1 MKIRMTRAGS
11 FLTFA
16 FCLLPA
22 LSEVEGSG
30 VEGPFAFLSARQQTA
45 ARDSV
50 VQPTVGTAAIAGQVV
65 LDEST
70 PQPVRRARVTATSVD
85 GGLVRW
91 TLSDASGQ
99 FVIKDLPAGRYTIA
113 AAKLGQVR
121 AVYGAKR
128 FDRPGTPVSLAEG
141 QRAASIVL
149 KMLRGAVITG
159 IVRDENGQ
167 PAPGV
172 RVQSQQFRTMNGE
185 RTLVGVTGGSGDVSD
200 TTDDRGVYRIFG
212 LGPGEYVISAT
223 PRDSGRGDIQ
233 QVTEADLR
241 AAQQAMQ
248 PGAPQT
254 QRPPQVSASIVSANA
269 TGNANLAAPPRNV
282 DGPTVGFTTMYFP
295 GTPNPA
301 DAQLVAVAA
310 GEERGGTDLQLR
322 LIHTARVDGVIS
334 IPQGVAPQSVNLLLM
349 PGAQG
354 SQQIRLG
361 SISINSISPDA
372 DGKFAFKGVAP
383 GTYTISA
390 RASTGGPGAGGPGG
404 PGGGGRGAGPGRA
417 GGGPAMGPGMG
428 MSMNLWAMTEVAV
441 DGQNVSGVALSLQP
455 GMTVSGKLAFEGTR
469 SEPAGD
475 LSRAM
480 VMLMPGAPG
489 GGGRVMMFGAAAGG
503 PGGGPVDS
511 SGKFSLTGI
520 TPGKYNVLASFNSPE
535 ATWTLKSAMFKG
547 RDALDYPLE
556 IAPNEEITNA
566 VITFSDQTQ
575 TVSGKL
581 SDASGRPSP
590 DFTIVVFPADKALW
604 AATRRIKT
612 TRPGTDGRF
621 NIADLP
627 AGDYRIA
634 ALMDIAPGEANDPA
648 FLEQLVP
655 ASVAFALKDGE
666 SKIQDLKLSG
676 GKGH

>member
-1 MKIRMTRAGS
+1 MTTTRTRVFFTGAFGL
-11 FLTFA
+11 LTLVA
-16 FCLLPA
+16 
-22 LSEVEGSG
+22 
-30 VEGPFAFLSARQQTA
+30 LSARQASMQQYQQPSS
-45 ARDSV
+45 RDSLA
-50 VQPTVGTAAIAGQVV
+50 QPAVGTAIIAGQVV

-149 KMLRGAVITG
+149 KMQRGAVITG
-159 IVRDENGQ
+159 LVRDENGQ
-167 PAPGV
+167 PAPSV
-172 RVQSQQFRTMNGE
+172 RVQAQQFRMMNGE
-185 RTLVGVTGGSGDVSD
+185 RTLMGAAGGSGDNSD

-233 QVTEADLR
+233 QVTDADLR

-254 QRPPQVSASIVSANA
+254 QRPPQLSPSTVSANVSANA
-269 TGNANLAAPPRNV
+269 TAPPRSV
-282 DGPTVGFTTMYFP
+282 DGPTIGFTTMYFP

-301 DAQLVAVAA
+301 EAQLVTVGA

-322 LIHTARVDGVIS
+322 LIHTARVDGIIS
-334 IPQGVAPQSVNLLLM
+334 VPQGVAPQSVSLLLT
-349 PGAQG
+349 PGVQG

-361 SISINSISPDA
+361 SISLNSVSPNA
-372 DGKFAFKGVAP
+372 DGKFSFVGVAP
-383 GTYTISA
+383 GMYTISA
-390 RASTGGPGAGGPGG
+390 RASTGGPGGGGPGG

-417 GGGPAMGPGMG
+417 SGISNGAGMGPGMG
-428 MSMNLWAMTEVAV
+428 MNMNLWAMTEVAV
-441 DGQNVSGVALSLQP
+441 DGQNISGVALSLQP

-475 LSRAM
+475 LSRAV
-480 VMLMPGAPG
+480 VMLLPGAPG
-489 GGGRVMMFGAAAGG
+489 GGGRVMMFGAGAGG

-511 SGKFSLTGI
+511 SGKFTLTGI
-520 TPGKYNVLASFNSPE
+520 VPGKYTVVASFNSPE
-535 ATWTLKSAMFKG
+535 ATWTLKSAVFKG

-556 IAPNEEITNA
+556 IAPNEETTNA
-566 VITFSDQTQ
+566 VITFSDQAQ
-575 TVSGKL
+575 TVTGKL

-590 DFTIVVFPADKALW
+590 DFTIVVFPADKNLW
-604 AATRRIKT
+604 MATRRIKT

-634 ALMDIAPGEANDPA
+634 ALVDIAPGEANDPA

-666 SKIQDLKLSG
+666 NKIQDLKLSG
-676 GKGH
+676 GKG

>member
-1 MKIRMTRAGS
+1 MKIQATRAGS

-16 FCLLPA
+16 FCLLLALPA
-22 LSEVEGSG
+22 LSG
-30 VEGPFAFLSARQQTA
+30 VEGSVVEGAGQQTT

-65 LDEST
+65 LDDST

-91 TLSDASGQ
+91 TMSDASGQ

-149 KMLRGAVITG
+149 KMQRGAVITG

-172 RVQSQQFRTMNGE
+172 RVQSQQFRTLNGE
-185 RTLVGVTGGSGDVSD
+185 RTLVGVTGGSGEVAD

-233 QVTEADLR
+233 QVTDADLR

-254 QRPPQVSASIVSANA
+254 QRPPQLSASTVSANA
-269 TGNANLAAPPRNV
+269 TTAAPLRTV

-301 DAQLVAVAA
+301 EAQLVTVAA

-322 LIHTARVDGVIS
+322 LIHTARVEGVIQ
-334 IPQGVAPQSVNLLLM
+334 IPAGVAPQSVNLLMM
-349 PGAQG
+349 PGVQG

-361 SISINSISPDA
+361 SISLNSVSPNA
-372 DGKFAFKGVAP
+372 DGKFSFVGVAP
-383 GTYTISA
+383 GMYTISA
-390 RASTGGPGAGGPGG
+390 RASTGGPGPGGPGG

-417 GGGPAMGPGMG
+417 GGGPGMG
-428 MSMNLWAMTEVAV
+428 MSMNLWAITEVAV
-441 DGQNVSGVALSLQP
+441 DGQNISGVSLSLQP
-455 GMTVSGKLAFEGTR
+455 GMTVSGRLAFEGTR

-480 VMLMPGAPG
+480 VMLLPSAPG
-489 GGGRVMMFGAAAGG
+489 GGGRVMMFGAGAG

-511 SGKFSLTGI
+511 SGKFALTGI
-520 TPGKYNVLASFNSPE
+520 TPGKYTVVASFNSPE
-535 ATWTLKSAMFKG
+535 ATWTLKSAVFKG

-556 IAPNEEITNA
+556 VAPNEEIANA

-590 DFTIVVFPADKALW
+590 DFTIVVFPADKNLW

-634 ALMDIAPGEANDPA
+634 ALVDIAPGEANDPA
-648 FLEQLVP
+648 FLDQLVP
-655 ASVAFALKDGE
+655 ASVAFVLKDGE
-666 SKIQDLKLSG
+666 NKLQDLKLSG
-676 GKGH
+676 GKGI